1 MIAAL
6 AEVDAEAADGPPANL
21 GIAAAADEPP
31 MIRVILCK
39 VGEKPRV
46 VELDA
51 DPVGYMRTLE
61 ELLGTPI
68 ACLGLQD
75 GIQLCCDRDALIF
88 GLALARR
95 ALEMSLTEPAQR
107 EIRLRFDG
115 SASDLAPDQWPVSA
129 DFILARVVD
138 FGELVD
144 MTEADLKHWVF
155 WLGLDYVLNR

>member
-6 AEVDAEAADGPPANL
+6 AEVDAEAADGPPGDLA
-21 GIAAAADEPP
+21 IDAAADDPP

-39 VGEKPRV
+39 VGERPRV
-46 VELDA
+46 LELAA
-51 DPVGYMRTLE
+51 DPDSYMRALE

-115 SASDLAPDQWPVSA
+115 SASDLAPDQWPVCA
-129 DFILARVVD
+129 DFLLIRVGD
-138 FGELVD
+138 YGEPVD

-155 WLGLDYVLNR
+155 WLGLDYVMNR